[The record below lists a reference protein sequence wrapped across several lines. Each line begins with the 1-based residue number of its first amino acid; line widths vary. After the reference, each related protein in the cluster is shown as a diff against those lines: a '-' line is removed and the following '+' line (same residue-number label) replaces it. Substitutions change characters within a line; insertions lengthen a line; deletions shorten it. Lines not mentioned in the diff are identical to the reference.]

1 MRRHNRVLLIV
12 GITAFACLSAWVLRT
27 EAQEPVPSTQEEAA
41 KTKSVRRPAK
51 LKGRVFMGAKLTA
64 SEQALKGL
72 LTRDFDQIG
81 DAAAALRDIALTAP
95 PTQVRKEFDAELYD
109 HFRHEFLRLSGQL
122 STMAQEENL
131 EGAAYVH
138 QNLTSACIACH
149 EHVRDSMLP

>member
-1 MRRHNRVLLIV
+1 MKRHQVLLTV
-12 GITAFACLSAWVLRT
+12 GLTAFTCLGAWVLRA
-27 EAQEPVPSTQEEAA
+27 EAQESGPSKQRKAAEA
-41 KTKSVRRPAK
+41 KNPRRPAK
-51 LKGRVFMGAKLTA
+51 LRGRVFMGAKLTA

-122 STMAQEENL
+122 HTMAHEKNL

-149 EHVRDSMLP
+149 EHVRDSVLP